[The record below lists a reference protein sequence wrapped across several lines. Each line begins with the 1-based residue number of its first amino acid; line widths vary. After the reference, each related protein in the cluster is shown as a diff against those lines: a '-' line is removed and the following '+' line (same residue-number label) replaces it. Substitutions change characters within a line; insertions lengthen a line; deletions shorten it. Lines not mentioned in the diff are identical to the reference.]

1 MSRFSS
7 ILGLF
12 FILLFAACSN
22 LPEPIRVGKD
32 NCSFCKM
39 TISDVRFGV
48 ELVTQKG
55 KVIKYDEIH
64 CMLEALNSGEMQ
76 MEMIREIYFTDF
88 CGKHLLIP
96 SKNAFLLSS
105 DALKSPMGGN
115 IAVFSSNDSL
125 LITLQKVKGKQVLW
139 EDIFH

>member
-1 MSRFSS
+1 MSRLSNLLVLIFT
-7 ILGLF
+7 F
-12 FILLFAACSN
+12 LFAACSN

-32 NCSFCKM
+32 NCCYCKM

-48 ELVTQKG
+48 ELITQKG
-55 KVIKYDEIH
+55 KVYKYDEIH
-64 CMLEALNSGEMQ
+64 CFLEAINSGEIG

-96 SKNAFLLSS
+96 SKTAFLLSS

-125 LITLQKVKGKQVLW
+125 LITLQKMKGKQVLW
-139 EDIFH
+139 EDIFQ

>member
-1 MSRFSS
+1 MTRFSS
-7 ILGLF
+7 ILGLLS
-12 FILLFAACSN
+12 ILLVAACSN

-39 TISDVRFGV
+39 TISDVRFGA

-55 KVIKYDEIH
+55 KVFKYDEIH
-64 CMLEALNSGEMQ
+64 CLLGAFNSGEISEDM
-76 MEMIREIYFTDF
+76 MREIYFTDF

-96 SKNAFLLSS
+96 SKKAFLLSS
-105 DALKSPMGGN
+105 EALKSPMGGN